1 MQQGAPCPI
10 NQKVTMKKSL
20 IALAVLASLSGAQAQ
35 VTLYGVADVW
45 VGRTAATD
53 TAGVKTDDSLMSSG
67 GLSGSRLGVSGE
79 KALGNGLK
87 GVFKLE
93 QGFKLD
99 TGETNQSSAFARQAY
114 VGMAGNFGQVT
125 LGKTWTAMDDVLGAA
140 NSGFDSVLS
149 ASNNVLM
156 VPSTYQSNP
165 GNTIKYA
172 SPAFGPVSFSASH
185 SMHESNANQP
195 NVTDFSVS
203 FSQGALA
210 TNFAYQEQRETGID
224 VVKLTALNAA
234 YDLGTV
240 KLLASV
246 GQFKAAT
253 SKSTD
258 LQFGVDVPVNKALT
272 VSAGYAQ
279 SNDNAAAG
287 NGKRTGFGIAA
298 GYSLADTTTLYG
310 GLRQAQVKD
319 SSVKDNVVAVGIK
332 HAF

>member
-1 MQQGAPCPI
+1 
-10 NQKVTMKKSL
+10 MKKSL
-20 IALAVLASLSGAQAQ
+20 LVLAILASVASAQAQ

-45 VGRTAATD
+45 VGRTANTD
-53 TAGVKTDDSLMSSG
+53 SSGVKTDDTLMSSG

-99 TGETNQSSAFARQAY
+99 TGKTNESTAFSRQAY
-114 VGMAGNFGQVT
+114 VGMAGGFGQVT

-140 NSGFDSVLS
+140 NSGFDSALS

-156 VPSTYQSNP
+156 VPSIYQSNP
-165 GNTIKYA
+165 GNTVKYT

-185 SMHESNANQP
+185 SMHESNGDQP

-210 TNFAYQEQRETGID
+210 TNLAYQEQRETGVD

-234 YDLGTV
+234 YDFGAV

-246 GQFKAAT
+246 GQLKAAF
-253 SKSTD
+253 SQSTD

-310 GLRQAQVKD
+310 GLRQAELKD
-319 SSVKDNVVAVGIK
+319 SSVKDNLVAVGIK

>member
-1 MQQGAPCPI
+1 
-10 NQKVTMKKSL
+10 MKKSL
-20 IALAVLASLSGAQAQ
+20 IALAVLASVAGAQAQ

-45 VGRTAATD
+45 VGRTSATD
-53 TAGVKTDDSLMSSG
+53 TAGVDTDKTLMSSG

-79 KALGNGLK
+79 KALEHGLK

-99 TGETNQSSAFARQAY
+99 TGETNQSSAFTRQAY
-114 VGMAGNFGQVT
+114 VGVAGGFGQVT

-140 NSGFDSVLS
+140 NSGFDSALS

-156 VPSTYQSNP
+156 VPSVYQSNP
-165 GNTIKYA
+165 GNTVKYT

-185 SMHESNANQP
+185 SMNENNDAQP

-210 TNFAYQEQRETGID
+210 SNFAYQEQRQTGFDAI
-224 VVKLTALNAA
+224 KLTALNAA
-234 YDLGTV
+234 YDLGVV

-246 GQFKAAT
+246 GQLKAT
-253 SKSTD
+253 YSKSTD
-258 LQFGVDVPVNKALT
+258 LQFGADVPVSKALT
-272 VSAGYAQ
+272 ISAGYAQ
-279 SNDNAAAG
+279 SSDNAAAG

-298 GYSLADTTTLYG
+298 GYSLADSTTLYG
-310 GLRQAQVKD
+310 GLRQAQLKD
-319 SSVKDNVVAVGIK
+319 SSAKDNVVAVGIK

>member
-1 MQQGAPCPI
+1 
-10 NQKVTMKKSL
+10 V
-20 IALAVLASLSGAQAQ
+20 ASAQAQ

-45 VGRTAATD
+45 VGRTVNTD
-53 TAGVKTDDSLMSSG
+53 LSGVKTDDTLISSG
-67 GLSGSRLGVSGE
+67 GLSVSRLGVSGE
-79 KALGNGLK
+79 KDLGNGLK

-99 TGETNQSSAFARQAY
+99 TGKTNESTAFSRQAY
-114 VGMAGNFGQVT
+114 VGMAGGFGQVT

-140 NSGFDSVLS
+140 NSGFDSALS

-165 GNTIKYA
+165 GNTVKYA
-172 SPAFGPVSFSASH
+172 SPAFGPVSFSASR
-185 SMHESNANQP
+185 SMHESNGDQP

-210 TNFAYQEQRETGID
+210 TNLAYQEQRETGVD

-234 YDLGTV
+234 YDFGAV

-246 GQFKAAT
+246 GQLKAT
-253 SKSTD
+253 FSKSTD

-279 SNDNAAAG
+279 SKDNAAAG
-287 NGKRTGFGIAA
+287 NGTRIGLGIAA

-310 GLRQAQVKD
+310 GLRQAQLKD

>member
-1 MQQGAPCPI
+1 
-10 NQKVTMKKSL
+10 MKKSL
-20 IALAVLASLSGAQAQ
+20 LVLAVLASVASAQAQ

-45 VGRTAATD
+45 VGRTSVTN
-53 TAGVKTDDSLMSSG
+53 TAGDKTDDTLMSSG

-99 TGETNQSSAFARQAY
+99 TGKTNESTAFSRQAY
-114 VGMAGNFGQVT
+114 VGMAGGFGQVT

-140 NSGFDSVLS
+140 NSGFDSALS

-165 GNTIKYA
+165 GNTVKYT

-185 SMHESNANQP
+185 SMHESNGDQP

-210 TNFAYQEQRETGID
+210 TNFAYQEQRETGVD

-234 YDLGTV
+234 YDFGAV

-246 GQFKAAT
+246 GQFKAAF
-253 SKSTD
+253 SQSTD
-258 LQFGVDVPVNKALT
+258 LQLGVDVPVSKALT

-310 GLRQAQVKD
+310 GLRQAELKD

>member
-1 MQQGAPCPI
+1 
-10 NQKVTMKKSL
+10 MKKSL
-20 IALAVLASLSGAQAQ
+20 IALAVLASVAGAQAQ

-45 VGRTAATD
+45 VGRTSATD
-53 TAGVKTDDSLMSSG
+53 TAGVDTDKTLMSSG

-79 KALGNGLK
+79 KDLGNGLK

-93 QGFKLD
+93 QGFNLD
-99 TGETNQSSAFARQAY
+99 TGSNKDAESSFNRQAY
-114 VGMAGNFGQVT
+114 VGMAGGFGQVT

-140 NSGFDSVLS
+140 NSGFDSALS

-156 VPSTYQSNP
+156 VPSVYQSNP
-165 GNTIKYA
+165 GNTIKYT

-185 SMHESNANQP
+185 SMNENNDAQP

-210 TNFAYQEQRETGID
+210 SNFAYQEQRQTGFDAI
-224 VVKLTALNAA
+224 KLTALNAA
-234 YDLGTV
+234 YDLGVV

-246 GQFKAAT
+246 GQLKAT
-253 SKSTD
+253 YSKSTD
-258 LQFGVDVPVNKALT
+258 LQFGADVPVSKALT
-272 VSAGYAQ
+272 ISAGYAQ
-279 SNDNAAAG
+279 SSDNAAAG

-298 GYSLADTTTLYG
+298 GYSLADSTTLYG
-310 GLRQAQVKD
+310 GLRQAQLKD
-319 SSVKDNVVAVGIK
+319 SSAKDNVVAVGIK

>member
-1 MQQGAPCPI
+1 
-10 NQKVTMKKSL
+10 MKNPL
-20 IALAVLASLSGAQAQ
+20 IALAVLASVSGAQAQ

-45 VGRTAATD
+45 VGRTSDTD
-53 TAGVKTDDSLMSSG
+53 ASGVKTDDTLMSSG

-87 GVFKLE
+87 GIFKLE

-99 TGETNQSSAFARQAY
+99 TGETSESSAFTRQAY
-114 VGMAGNFGQVT
+114 VGVAGGFGQVT

-140 NSGFDSVLS
+140 NSGFDSALS

-165 GNTIKYA
+165 GNTVKYT

-185 SMHESNANQP
+185 SMNESKGDQP

-210 TNFAYQEQRETGID
+210 TNVAYQEQRETGAD
-224 VVKLTALNAA
+224 VIKLIALNAA
-234 YDLGTV
+234 YDLGAV

-246 GQFKAAT
+246 GQFKAAFN
-253 SKSTD
+253 KSTD
-258 LQFGVDVPVNKALT
+258 LQFGVDVPVNKALI

-279 SNDNAAAG
+279 STDNAAAG
-287 NGKRTGFGIAA
+287 DGKRTGFGIAA
-298 GYSLADTTTLYG
+298 GYSLAETTTVYG
-310 GLRQAQVKD
+310 GLRQAQIKD

>member
-1 MQQGAPCPI
+1 
-10 NQKVTMKKSL
+10 
-20 IALAVLASLSGAQAQ
+20 
-35 VTLYGVADVW
+35 
-45 VGRTAATD
+45 
-53 TAGVKTDDSLMSSG
+53 
-67 GLSGSRLGVSGE
+67 VSGE
-79 KALGNGLK
+79 KNLGHGLK

-99 TGETNQSSAFARQAY
+99 TGETKQSSAFSRQAY
-114 VGMAGNFGQVT
+114 VGMAGDFGQVT

-165 GNTIKYA
+165 GNTVKYT

-185 SMHESNANQP
+185 SMHESNGDQP

-210 TNFAYQEQRETGID
+210 TNFAYQEQRETGVD
-224 VVKLTALNAA
+224 VVKLTALNAT
-234 YDLGTV
+234 YDLGAV

-246 GQFKAAT
+246 GQLKADT

-258 LQFGVDVPVNKALT
+258 WQLGVDVPVNKALT

-279 SNDNAAAG
+279 SDDNAAAG
-287 NGKRTGFGIAA
+287 NGKRTGVGIAA

-310 GLRQAQVKD
+310 GLRQAQLKD

>member
-1 MQQGAPCPI
+1 
-10 NQKVTMKKSL
+10 MKKSL
-20 IALAVLASLSGAQAQ
+20 LVLAILASVASAQAQ

-45 VGRTAATD
+45 VGRTANTD
-53 TAGVKTDDSLMSSG
+53 SSGVKTDDTLMSSG

-99 TGETNQSSAFARQAY
+99 TGKTNESTAFSRQAY
-114 VGMAGNFGQVT
+114 VGMAGGFGQVT

-140 NSGFDSVLS
+140 NSGFDSALS

-156 VPSTYQSNP
+156 VPSIYQSNP
-165 GNTIKYA
+165 GNTVKYT

-185 SMHESNANQP
+185 SMHESNGDQP

-203 FSQGALA
+203 FSQGALV
-210 TNFAYQEQRETGID
+210 TNFAYQEQRETGVD

-234 YDLGTV
+234 YDFGAV

-246 GQFKAAT
+246 GQLKAAF
-253 SKSTD
+253 SQSTD

-310 GLRQAQVKD
+310 GLRQAQLKD

>member
-1 MQQGAPCPI
+1 
-10 NQKVTMKKSL
+10 MKKSL
-20 IALAVLASLSGAQAQ
+20 IALAVLGSVAGAQAQ

-53 TAGVKTDDSLMSSG
+53 SAGVKTDDTLMASG

-79 KALGNGLK
+79 NDLGNGLK

-99 TGETNQSSAFARQAY
+99 TGETNESSAFTRQAY
-114 VGMAGNFGQVT
+114 VGVGGGFGQVT

-140 NSGFDSVLS
+140 NSGFDSALS

-156 VPSTYQSNP
+156 VPSAYQSNP
-165 GNTIKYA
+165 GNTIKYN

-185 SMHESNANQP
+185 SMHESNDSQP

-203 FSQGALA
+203 FAQGALA
-210 TNFAYQEQRETGID
+210 SNFAYQEQRETGAD

-246 GQFKAAT
+246 GQLKASF

-258 LQFGVDVPVNKALT
+258 VQLGVDVPVSKALT

-279 SNDNAAAG
+279 SKDNAAAG
-287 NGKRTGFGIAA
+287 NGKRTGFGVAA
-298 GYSLADTTTLYG
+298 GYSLAETTTVYG
-310 GLRQAQVKD
+310 GLRQAELNN
-319 SSVKDNVVAVGIK
+319 SNVKDNVVAVGIK

>member
-1 MQQGAPCPI
+1 
-10 NQKVTMKKSL
+10 MKKSL
-20 IALAVLASLSGAQAQ
+20 IALAVLASVSGAQAQ
-35 VTLYGVADVW
+35 VTLYGLADVW
-45 VGRTAATD
+45 VGRTSDTD
-53 TAGVKTDDSLMSSG
+53 ASGVKTDDTLMSSG

-87 GVFKLE
+87 GIFKLE

-99 TGETNQSSAFARQAY
+99 TGETSESSAFTRQAY
-114 VGMAGNFGQVT
+114 VGVAGGFGQVT

-140 NSGFDSVLS
+140 NSGFDSALS

-165 GNTIKYA
+165 GNTVKYT

-185 SMHESNANQP
+185 SMHESNRDQP

-210 TNFAYQEQRETGID
+210 TNVAYQEQRETGMD

-234 YDLGTV
+234 YDLGVV

-246 GQFKAAT
+246 GQHKAAY

-279 SNDNAAAG
+279 SSDNAAAG
-287 NGKRTGFGIAA
+287 DGKRTGYGIAA
-298 GYSLADTTTLYG
+298 GYSLAETTTVYG
-310 GLRQAQVKD
+310 GLRQAQIKD

>member
-1 MQQGAPCPI
+1 
-10 NQKVTMKKSL
+10 MKKTL
-20 IALAVLASLSGAQAQ
+20 IALAVLAGMTSAQAQ

-45 VGRTAATD
+45 VGRTAQTD
-53 TAGVKTDDSLMSSG
+53 ADGVKTDDTVMASG

-79 KALGNGLK
+79 KAIGGLK

-99 TGETNQSSAFARQAY
+99 TGETNESSAFTRQAY
-114 VGMAGNFGQVT
+114 VGMAGGFGQVT

-140 NSGFDSVLS
+140 NSGFDSALS

-165 GNTIKYA
+165 GNTVKYN

-185 SMHESNANQP
+185 SMHESNGNQP

-203 FSQGALA
+203 FAQGALA
-210 TNFAYQEQRETGID
+210 SNFAYQEQRETGAD

-234 YDLGTV
+234 YDLGAV

-246 GQFKAAT
+246 GELKASF

-258 LQFGVDVPVNKALT
+258 VQLGFDVPVNKALT
-272 VSAGYAQ
+272 VSAGYAR
-279 SNDNAAAG
+279 SKDNAAAG
-287 NGKRTGFGIAA
+287 NGKRVGFGVAA

-310 GLRQAQVKD
+310 GLRQAELKN

>member
-1 MQQGAPCPI
+1 
-10 NQKVTMKKSL
+10 MKKSL
-20 IALAVLASLSGAQAQ
+20 LVLAILASVASAQAQ

-45 VGRTAATD
+45 VGRTANTD
-53 TAGVKTDDSLMSSG
+53 SSGVKTDDTLMSSG
-67 GLSGSRLGVSGE
+67 GLSGSRLGVYGE

-99 TGETNQSSAFARQAY
+99 TGKTNESTAFSRQAY
-114 VGMAGNFGQVT
+114 VGMAGGFGQVT

-140 NSGFDSVLS
+140 NSGFDSALS

-156 VPSTYQSNP
+156 VPSIYQSNP
-165 GNTIKYA
+165 GNTVKYT

-185 SMHESNANQP
+185 SMHESNGDQP

-203 FSQGALA
+203 FSQGALV

-234 YDLGTV
+234 YDFGAV

-246 GQFKAAT
+246 GQLKAAF
-253 SKSTD
+253 SQSTD

-310 GLRQAQVKD
+310 GLRQAQRKD
-319 SSVKDNVVAVGIK
+319 TSVKDNVVAVGIK